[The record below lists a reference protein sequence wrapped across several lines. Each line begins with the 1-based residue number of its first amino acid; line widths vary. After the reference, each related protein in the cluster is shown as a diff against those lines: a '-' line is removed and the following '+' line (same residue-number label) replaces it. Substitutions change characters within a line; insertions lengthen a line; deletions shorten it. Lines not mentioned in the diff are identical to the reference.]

1 MSDFR
6 DSCAVPLAL
15 DRELIGIVC
24 CLIDH
29 LGCGDPYGSH

>member
-6 DSCAVPLAL
+6 DSVAVHPAL

-24 CLIDH
+24 CFIDR
-29 LGCGDPYGSH
+29 LGCGDPYASH